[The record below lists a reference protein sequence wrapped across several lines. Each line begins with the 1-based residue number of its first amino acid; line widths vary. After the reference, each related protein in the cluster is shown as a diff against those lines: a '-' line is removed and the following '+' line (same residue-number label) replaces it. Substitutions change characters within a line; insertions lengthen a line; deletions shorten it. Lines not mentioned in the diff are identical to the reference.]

1 MVFDAAEMFES
12 LGKVML
18 DDAVLNDLFV
28 HCLHVDG
35 IKVGLGEEIVRR
47 VVGEDGGAVCE

>member
-1 MVFDAAEMFES
+1 MVLDAAEMFNS

-18 DDAVLNDLFV
+18 DDAVLNDLLV

-35 IKVGLGEEIVRR
+35 IKIGLGEEIVRR
-47 VVGEDGGAVCE
+47 VIGEDGGAVCE

>member
-1 MVFDAAEMFES
+1 MVLDAAEMFES

-18 DDAVLNDLFV
+18 DDAELNDLFV